1 MSFEETIRQI
11 VREENEEFLQK
22 VKDALNYSQ
31 SDSMPDVLT
40 VKEAAEYLRMGKSK
54 MYELSQHYDFPSWRE
69 GRRVLISKKG
79 LDQYQREKLS
89 EKEVVM

>member
-1 MSFEETIRQI
+1 MSFEDTIRQI

-22 VKDALNYSQ
+22 LKDVLNYSP

-40 VKEAAEYLRMGKSK
+40 VQEAAQYLRMGKSK
-54 MYELSQHYDFPSWRE
+54 MYELSQHHDFPSWRE

-79 LDQYQREKLS
+79 LDEYQREKLS
-89 EKEVVM
+89 GKEVVM

>member
-22 VKDALNYSQ
+22 IKDELNYSAH
-31 SDSMPDVLT
+31 DSMPDVLT
-40 VKEAAEYLRMGKSK
+40 VQEAAEYLRMGKSK
-54 MYELSQHYDFPSWRE
+54 MYELSQHHDFPSWRE

-79 LDQYQREKLS
+79 LDQYQREKLN
-89 EKEVVM
+89 EKEVIM